1 MPLQS
6 SGRDFGTT
14 MEVAVVM
21 VVDKKGRGACAGNL
35 GEAAHGWGFVFFP
48 KVNKR
53 WLQHIEKGQDTWKV
67 AMLEAAEFHRT
78 PSGSR
83 N

>member
-21 VVDKKGRGACAGNL
+21 VVDKKDQGACAGNS
-35 GEAAHGWGFVFFP
+35 GEAA
-48 KVNKR
+48 
-53 WLQHIEKGQDTWKV
+53 
-67 AMLEAAEFHRT
+67 
-78 PSGSR
+78 
-83 N
+83 